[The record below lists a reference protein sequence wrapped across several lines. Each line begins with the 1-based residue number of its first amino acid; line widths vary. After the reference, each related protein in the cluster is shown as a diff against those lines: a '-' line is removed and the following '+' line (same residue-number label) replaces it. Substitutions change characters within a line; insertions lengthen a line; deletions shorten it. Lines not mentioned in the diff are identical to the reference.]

1 MINIKK
7 KTVLFLGKRPFS
19 FLFFFF
25 VKDFIYKIFSKIVLK
40 IKFPPPLFQKRIN
53 YTKIIRKL
61 YKNYTK
67 IIRKNY
73 TKLYE
78 IIQKLYKKNHNKL
91 YEIIRNYTKI
101 IRNYTK
107 IAQII
112 SI

>member
-40 IKFPPPLFQKRIN
+40 IKFPPPPFSKTYKLYEN
-53 YTKIIRKL
+53 YTKIIQKL
-61 YKNYTK
+61 YENYTK
-67 IIRKNY
+67 
-73 TKLYE
+73 
-78 IIQKLYKKNHNKL
+78 KL

-101 IRNYTK
+101 IQNYTK
-107 IAQII
+107 IIQKNMYLKIKILYYII
-112 SI
+112 W